1 MRVDEQEEDVTGGSG
16 SLSRRSFL
24 GRGLAAGAAISLP
37 RLPGALAASRSSGA
51 RCTVPSFRTSLSVSP
66 FTEAVLKQVS
76 LKDGKLT
83 AKSVAEVQRLYFAD
97 AATEIYQRVATLKL
111 AATGDGECGWA
122 LGLERARLARDLGV
136 PFNPELGLWAVY
148 GDASAYQQPPDFS
161 DYPSIR
167 LPGPWI
173 SLTLAQMEVAL
184 RQYGALVA
192 RQVLATGVRVNYW
205 DLGNEV
211 DSGIAGVT
219 VMPFF
224 PDTTYQA
231 PNAVDPAI
239 GTMTTYELI
248 TMPES
253 ERIAWSQAHLWPY
266 VGKLLLA
273 TAEGIRSVDRSA
285 RFSTHISHFGNKTP
299 AVQIAFWESV
309 TGVGYLP
316 DQLGT
321 SYYPTEG
328 KTTDGPIDTW
338 AWLKQTAAALTRAH
352 KRQMFI
358 AEYGYPSAVM
368 QPPYIFNDAVNGY
381 PLTPQGQHDFTRD
394 LVEWGYTSGQ
404 LAGIRPWA
412 PDYCTNPGWAPMGWF
427 DVSGTTA
434 TAKPALHAINEAL
447 AGHPCATPTGHLVVH
462 VERTSDGRG
471 GLVVLLRASAGAFDG
486 LTVQLL
492 RGRHVVA
499 TRRVRRVGT
508 ASLQIV
514 LKPHERRLRA
524 GVYTLTVRRAGRM
537 LVVRKVRVS

>member
-1 MRVDEQEEDVTGGSG
+1 MRVDQQHEDVASSA

-24 GRGLAAGAAISLP
+24 GRGLAAGAAIALP
-37 RLPGALAASRSSGA
+37 RLPGASAASRSPGG
-51 RCTVPSFRTSLSVSP
+51 RCAVPGFRTSLSVSP
-66 FTEAVLKQVS
+66 FTETVLKTVS

-83 AKSVAEVQRLYFAD
+83 AKSVAELQRLYFAD
-97 AATEIYQRVATLKL
+97 TATEVYQRIATRKL
-111 AATGDGECGWA
+111 APQGDGECGWA

-161 DYPSIR
+161 DYPGIR
-167 LPGPWI
+167 LPGPWT

-192 RQVLATGVRVNYW
+192 RQILATGVRVNYW

-211 DSGIAGVT
+211 DSGVAGVA

-224 PDTTYQA
+224 PDSTYQA

-253 ERIAWSQAHLWPY
+253 ERIAWSKAHLWPY

-309 TGVGYLP
+309 TSVGYLP

-328 KTTDGPIDTW
+328 KTTDGPVDTW

-404 LAGIRPWA
+404 LAGLRPWA
-412 PDYCTNPGWAPMGWF
+412 PDYCTNSGWTPMSWF
-427 DVSGTTA
+427 DVSGATA
-434 TAKPALHAINEAL
+434 TAKPALHAIQAAL
-447 AGHPCATPTGHLVVH
+447 AGHPCATPVGHLVVH
-462 VERTSDGRG
+462 VEAAGHGSR
-471 GLVVLLRASAGAFDG
+471 GLVVELRTSTGTFED
-486 LTVQLL
+486 LTVQLQ
-492 RGRHVVA
+492 RGSHLIA
-499 TRRVRRVGT
+499 TRTVRRVGS
-508 ASLQIV
+508 AWERLV
-514 LKPHERRLRA
+514 LKPHKGRLPA
-524 GVYTLTVRRAGRM
+524 GGYTLTVRRGGRT
-537 LVVRKVRVS
+537 LVLRKVRVS